1 MPGVWCLLT
10 ACNTLPF
17 FSSLGNSNHGSAG
30 GFSRRSVGPTS
41 SPSPPPRQ
49 VVPPSPHPSWL
60 TAFSIM
66 LHAEIFFLP
75 CTHFALHLCITHS
88 TWHGEQGNRM
98 CTSNCDLV
106 SVLGKVTLPRC
117 THALWPQ
124 TIPKSDACH
133 CCLMLGLPWFLSA
146 SGLLSFLGPS
156 LWPPHHAGWGP
167 LHEGPGFS
175 SPVGSFLPQA
185 LSCRWAW
192 GAF

>member
-1 MPGVWCLLT
+1 MPGVWSLLT

-17 FSSLGNSNHGSAG
+17 SLPLETQIMALLGA
-30 GFSRRSVGPTS
+30 SVGEELVPL
-41 SPSPPPRQ
+41 PSPQASRPP
-49 VVPPSPHPSWL
+49 PYPSWL
-60 TAFSIM
+60 TAFSTV

-117 THALWPQ
+117 TYALWPQ

-133 CCLMLGLPWFLSA
+133 CCLMPGLSWFLSA

-167 LHEGPGFS
+167 LHECPGFS